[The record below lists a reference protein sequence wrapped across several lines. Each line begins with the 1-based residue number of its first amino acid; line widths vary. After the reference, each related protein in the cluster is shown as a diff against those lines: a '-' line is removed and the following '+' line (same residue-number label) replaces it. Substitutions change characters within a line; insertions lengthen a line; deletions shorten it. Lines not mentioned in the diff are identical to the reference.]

1 MSVIAIVESRADRA
15 SVHIC
20 DQLRDLVAWNA
31 REDET
36 RPDAD
41 GGGTYYR
48 TDGFELRSFEALHL
62 DLVDPA
68 AAFSEEPD
76 LLVFASRHSG
86 ETGPLLT
93 AHFTGNVGPAEFGG
107 EPNAFADA
115 APNALAEL
123 LAAYDRYAPD
133 RYEVGMECTHHGP
146 TAVGCPSL
154 FAELGS
160 DDEQWD
166 DPEGAEAVARA
177 ILELRGV
184 PAHRTDPETGR
195 PRQVVGFG
203 GGHYVPRFER
213 IVRETPWAVGHIA
226 ADWGLDELDDRD
238 AVETVVRRAFAATDA
253 DVAVVEG
260 TKPDLR
266 SVIEELGHRVER
278 EAWVREVDDRPLS
291 LVDAVETAL
300 GPIADGVRFG
310 DRETEAFE
318 VVSLPTDL
326 VTTAEGVDPERTWD
340 AVTAHAVAVE
350 TSNGGSRL
358 GGRAAIPTDTDADR
372 TARGLPRSLVDALAD
387 VIRPEFERVSVT
399 DAGVEVVETAFD
411 PSLARDLGV
420 PDGPLFGEL
429 ASGEAVTV
437 DGRQI
442 EPEEVH
448 ERRTT
453 QFPC

>member
-1 MSVIAIVESRADRA
+1 MIAIVESRADRA

-20 DQLRDLVAWNA
+20 DQLRALVAWDA
-31 REDET
+31 HEDET

-41 GGGTYYR
+41 GGGAYYR

-62 DLVDPA
+62 DLVEPA

-123 LAAYDRYAPD
+123 IGAYDRHAPPGYD
-133 RYEVGMECTHHGP
+133 VGMECTHHGP
-146 TAVGCPSL
+146 TDVGCPSV

-166 DPEGAEAVARA
+166 DPAGAEAVARA
-177 ILELRGV
+177 ILDLRGV
-184 PAHRTDPETGR
+184 DPHRTDPVTER
-195 PRQVVGFG
+195 PRQLVGFG

-226 ADWGLDELDDRD
+226 ADWGLDEIDDGG
-238 AVETVVRRAFAATDA
+238 AVESVVRDAFAATDSE
-253 DVAVVEG
+253 VAVVEG

-266 SVIEELGHRVER
+266 ETIEDLGFRAVS
-278 EAWVREVDDRPLS
+278 EAWVREVGDRPLS
-291 LVDAVETAL
+291 LVDAVEADL

-310 DRETEAFE
+310 DRETDAFD

-326 VTTAEGVDPERTWD
+326 VATAEGIDPDRTWD
-340 AVTAHAVAVE
+340 VVAGNVVAVE

-358 GGRAAIPTDTDADR
+358 GDRAAIPTGIDGGR
-372 TARGLPRSLVDALAD
+372 TPGGLPRDIVDDLAA
-387 VIRPEFERVSVT
+387 ILRPGYERVAVD
-399 DAGVEVVETAFD
+399 DAVVEVEAVTFD
-411 PSLARDLGV
+411 PSHARDLGV
-420 PDGPLFGEL
+420 PEGPLYGRLAAGE
-429 ASGEAVTV
+429 SVTV
-437 DGRQI
+437 DGEEI
-442 EPEEVH
+442 EPEAVH
-448 ERRTT
+448 ERTT
-453 QFPC
+453 RRFRL